1 MAEIVNLNRYRKSLA
16 KREREK
22 EARANRA
29 KHGRTG
35 AERNKERDEAA
46 RPAEDLDE
54 KKLD

>member
-29 KHGRTG
+29 KHGRTT

-46 RPAEDLDE
+46 RGAEDLDE